1 MSQQHMSET
10 KTIRRDPEHEQ
21 RLFTFKATQLIWLA
35 LGIVEALIALRVI
48 LKLIGANPESLFAA
62 FTYNLSDIF
71 LFPFA
76 GLVGTPTSGNIALEF
91 SSIIAMFV
99 YVLLAWIVERIVW
112 LIFYRPRGS
121 VVGMTQTVTNTPV
134 EPEPDIII
142 ETTTTRDRLGD

>member
-1 MSQQHMSET
+1 MSET
-10 KTIRRDPEHEQ
+10 KTIRRDREHEQ

-48 LKLIGANPESLFAA
+48 LKLIGANPASLFAA
-62 FTYNLSDIF
+62 FIYNLSDIF

-76 GLVGTPTSGNIALEF
+76 GLVGTPTSGNMSLEF

-99 YVLLAWIVERIVW
+99 YALLAWIVERIVW

-142 ETTTTRDRLGD
+142 ETATTRNQLGD